1 VLAGSATIGQTDR
14 VYATRRTAA
23 WLLVL
28 VAAAAAGAAEPRGPH
43 DATARHSFAD
53 VEHWESVFDD
63 PKRDG
68 WQKPDEVVRALALRP
83 GMAVADLGAG
93 TGYFMS
99 RLSRAVAPGGTVF
112 ALEPEP
118 NLVVHLRGRAEK
130 EGLDNVVPV
139 LASANDPR
147 LPVAG
152 VDVLL
157 VVDTYHHIDDRP
169 AYFRRAR
176 RVLRGAGRVAIVDWQ
191 KRETPAGPPP
201 EHRLAREHVVA
212 EMTAAGYR
220 LVNEPDF
227 LPYQYFLVF
236 APGA

>member
-1 VLAGSATIGQTDR
+1 MRQTGG
-14 VYATRRTAA
+14 VNAARRTAS

-28 VAAAAAGAAEPRGPH
+28 LATSATAAEPRGPH

-53 VEHWESVFDD
+53 VAHWASVFDD

-93 TGYFMS
+93 TGYFMG

-139 LASANDPR
+139 LASMDDAR
-147 LPVAG
+147 LPIAG

-169 AYFRRAR
+169 AYFRRVR
-176 RVLRGAGRVAIVDWQ
+176 RMLRGAGRVAIIDWQ

-220 LVNEPDF
+220 LVHEPDF